1 MPGSGVRVSPQLLPP
16 KRKSPANNGGA
27 FTSYRLE
34 AGQNHKLV
42 APILRPTVLVTA
54 GGACRT
60 LLAEGDDFES
70 RGVDSA
76 IRQITGHDRRALLAQ
91 CQVVLVGAAVVRVA
105 LDTYANARVPLQ
117 CVDLLV
123 E

>member
-16 KRKSPANNGGA
+16 KRKSPANSGGA

-42 APILRPTVLVTA
+42 APILRPAGLIPA

-70 RGVDSA
+70 RRSESALRGITGIDSA
-76 IRQITGHDRRALLAQ
+76 ALL
-91 CQVVLVGAAVVRVA
+91 VHSHVA
-105 LDTYANARVPLQ
+105 LRSPPL
-117 CVDLLV
+117 V
-123 E
+123 